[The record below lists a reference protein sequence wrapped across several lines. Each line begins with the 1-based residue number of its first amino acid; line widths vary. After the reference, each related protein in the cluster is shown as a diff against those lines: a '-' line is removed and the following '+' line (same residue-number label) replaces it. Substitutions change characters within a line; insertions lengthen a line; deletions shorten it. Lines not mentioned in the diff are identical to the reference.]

1 MYSYCYD
8 NPIKFVDPDGKRG
21 RPTQRPVRRGLR
33 NGGRPNPYAFYP
45 GGIKPNSRISTTTIS
60 YKANDFREQMALGK
74 QEYLMMVTIGDNTIQ
89 TNRGNTLSPIL
100 TSIGGLYNNTKDF
113 MNRLLEMSTTTIYKN
128 NGIIERETNYAIL
141 DSQLA
146 KEQAEYL
153 IKYNELS
160 EQLGD
165 ELNIFEKAAIIS
177 NKIGPSPLSIW
188 LINMVMNKEDY
199 EILIKENILPEF
211 RQGNL
216 E

>member
-1 MYSYCYD
+1 
-8 NPIKFVDPDGKRG
+8 
-21 RPTQRPVRRGLR
+21 
-33 NGGRPNPYAFYP
+33 
-45 GGIKPNSRISTTTIS
+45 
-60 YKANDFREQMALGK
+60 
-74 QEYLMMVTIGDNTIQ
+74 
-89 TNRGNTLSPIL
+89 
-100 TSIGGLYNNTKDF
+100 
-113 MNRLLEMSTTTIYKN
+113 MSTTTIYKN

-177 NKIGPSPLSIW
+177 NNIGPSPLSIW